1 LRTLKRRSA
10 GVMITLKKEK
20 ELLLMRK
27 AGRIVADVLD
37 ALAEIIRPGVSTA
50 EIDRAAEEIIAK
62 GGATPAFK
70 GYRVPGIPIA
80 FPGTVCASIN
90 EEVVHGIPDPA
101 RILEEGD
108 IISIDVGACYSG
120 YYGDAAC
127 TYPAGKVSEARR
139 RLMDATRESLEK
151 AIGAARAGNTLG
163 DIGHAVESYVTSR
176 GFGLVRDYAGHGIGA
191 HLHEPPQV
199 PNYGRKGRGITLKSG
214 MTLAIEPMVM
224 SGAEEVEV
232 GADRWVVKTAD
243 GSDAAHFE
251 KTVLIRD
258 GQPEI
263 LTPWTWA

>member
-1 LRTLKRRSA
+1 
-10 GVMITLKKEK
+10 
-20 ELLLMRK
+20 MRK
-27 AGRIVADVLD
+27 AGQIVADVLD
-37 ALAEIIRPGVSTA
+37 ALAEAIRPGVSTA
-50 EIDRAAEEIIAK
+50 AIDKVAEDIILK
-62 GGATPAFK
+62 EGAIPAFK

-80 FPGTVCASIN
+80 FPGTVCASVN
-90 EEVVHGIPDPA
+90 EEVVHGIPDPD

-108 IISIDVGACYSG
+108 IISIDVGASYSG
-120 YYGDAAC
+120 YFGDAAC
-127 TYPAGKVSEARR
+127 TYPVGEVSGLRR
-139 RLMDATRESLEK
+139 RLIDATRESLEK
-151 AIGAARAGNTLG
+151 AVKAATAGNTLG
-163 DIGHAVESYVTSR
+163 DIGHAVESFITAQ

-199 PNYGRKGRGITLKSG
+199 PNYGRRGRGITLKPG

-224 SGAEEVEV
+224 AGAEEVEV
-232 GADRWVVKTAD
+232 GPDRWVVKTAD

>member
-1 LRTLKRRSA
+1 
-10 GVMITLKKEK
+10 MITLKKEK

-27 AGRIVADVLD
+27 AGQIVADVLD
-37 ALAEIIRPGVSTA
+37 ALAEAIRPGVSTA
-50 EIDRAAEEIIAK
+50 AIDKVAEDIILK
-62 GGATPAFK
+62 EGAIPAFK

-80 FPGTVCASIN
+80 FPGTVCASVN
-90 EEVVHGIPDPA
+90 EEVVHGIPDPD

-108 IISIDVGACYSG
+108 IISIDVGASYSG
-120 YYGDAAC
+120 YFGDAAC
-127 TYPAGKVSEARR
+127 TYPVGEVSGLRR
-139 RLMDATRESLEK
+139 RLIDATRESLEK
-151 AIGAARAGNTLG
+151 AVKAAMAGNTLG
-163 DIGHAVESYVTSR
+163 DIGHAVESFITAQ

-199 PNYGRKGRGITLKSG
+199 PNYGRRGRGITLKPG

-224 SGAEEVEV
+224 AGAEEVEV
-232 GADRWVVKTAD
+232 GPDRWVVKTAD

>member
-1 LRTLKRRSA
+1 
-10 GVMITLKKEK
+10 MITLKKEK

-27 AGRIVADVLD
+27 AGQIVADVLD
-37 ALAEIIRPGVSTA
+37 ALAEAIRPGVSTA
-50 EIDRAAEEIIAK
+50 AIDKVAEDIILK
-62 GGATPAFK
+62 EGAIPAFK

-80 FPGTVCASIN
+80 FPGTVCASVN
-90 EEVVHGIPDPA
+90 EEVVHGIPDPD
-101 RILEEGD
+101 RFLEEGD
-108 IISIDVGACYSG
+108 IISIDVGASYSG
-120 YYGDAAC
+120 YFGDAAC
-127 TYPAGKVSEARR
+127 TYPVGEVSGLRR
-139 RLMDATRESLEK
+139 RLIDATRESLEK
-151 AIGAARAGNTLG
+151 AVKAATAGNTLG
-163 DIGHAVESYVTSR
+163 DIGHAVESFITAQ

-199 PNYGRKGRGITLKSG
+199 PNYGRRGRGITLKPG

-224 SGAEEVEV
+224 AGAEEVEV
-232 GADRWVVKTAD
+232 GPDRWVVKTAD

>member
-1 LRTLKRRSA
+1 
-10 GVMITLKKEK
+10 MITLKKEK

-27 AGRIVADVLD
+27 AGQIVADVLD
-37 ALAEIIRPGVSTA
+37 ALAEAIRPGVSTA
-50 EIDRAAEEIIAK
+50 AIDKVAEDIILK
-62 GGATPAFK
+62 EGAIPAFK

-80 FPGTVCASIN
+80 FPGTVCASVN
-90 EEVVHGIPDPA
+90 EEVVHGIPDPD

-108 IISIDVGACYSG
+108 IISIDVGASYSG
-120 YYGDAAC
+120 YFGDAAC
-127 TYPAGKVSEARR
+127 TYPVGEVSGLRR
-139 RLMDATRESLEK
+139 RLIDATRESLEK
-151 AIGAARAGNTLG
+151 AVKAATAGNTLG
-163 DIGHAVESYVTSR
+163 DIGHAVESFITAQ

-199 PNYGRKGRGITLKSG
+199 PNYGRRGRGITLKPG

-224 SGAEEVEV
+224 AGAEEVEV
-232 GADRWVVKTAD
+232 GPDRWVVKTAD

>member
-1 LRTLKRRSA
+1 
-10 GVMITLKKEK
+10 MITLKKEK

-27 AGRIVADVLD
+27 AGQIVADVLD
-37 ALAEIIRPGVSTA
+37 ALAEAIRPGISTA
-50 EIDRAAEEIIAK
+50 AIDKVAEDIILK
-62 GGATPAFK
+62 EGAIPAFK

-80 FPGTVCASIN
+80 FPGTVCASVN
-90 EEVVHGIPDPA
+90 EEVVHGIPDPD

-108 IISIDVGACYSG
+108 IISIDVGASYSG
-120 YYGDAAC
+120 YFGDAAC
-127 TYPAGKVSEARR
+127 TYPVGEVSGLRR
-139 RLMDATRESLEK
+139 RLIDATRESLEK
-151 AIGAARAGNTLG
+151 AVKAAMAGNTLG
-163 DIGHAVESYVTSR
+163 DIGHAVESFITAQ

-199 PNYGRKGRGITLKSG
+199 PNYGRRGRGITLKPG

-224 SGAEEVEV
+224 AGAEEVEV
-232 GADRWVVKTAD
+232 GPDRWVVKTAD